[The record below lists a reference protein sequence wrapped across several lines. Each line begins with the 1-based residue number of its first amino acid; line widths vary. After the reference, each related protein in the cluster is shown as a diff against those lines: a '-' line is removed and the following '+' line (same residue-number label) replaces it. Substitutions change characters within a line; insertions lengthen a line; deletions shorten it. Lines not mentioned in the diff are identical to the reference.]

1 MFLCSYLFIDF
12 ETAESAHAA
21 VKNLDGHKMSKAHQ
35 LSVNKFTDVE
45 KYTKMNDNYVEP
57 VIEEFAPKEH
67 IKSWLADEQARDQ
80 FVMYRGDDVSI
91 FWNRKSED
99 PEHVHTRQV
108 IKERGIHSNTS
119 HLTLYY
125 HSNFDRTGR
134 KPMSNGH
141 LWVVTWR
148 HSISKVLFC
157 GVVHPGARLFDS
169 SILE

>member
-1 MFLCSYLFIDF
+1 LFLCSYLFIDF
-12 ETAESAHAA
+12 ESAESAHAA

-45 KYTKMNDNYVEP
+45 KYTKMNDKYVEP

-108 IKERGIHSNTS
+108 RERKIS
-119 HLTLYY
+119 
-125 HSNFDRTGR
+125 
-134 KPMSNGH
+134 
-141 LWVVTWR
+141 LWPCVPN
-148 HSISKVLFC
+148 SL
-157 GVVHPGARLFDS
+157 L
-169 SILE
+169 LL

>member
-1 MFLCSYLFIDF
+1 
-12 ETAESAHAA
+12 
-21 VKNLDGHKMSKAHQ
+21 MSKAHQ

-45 KYTKMNDNYVEP
+45 KYTKMNDKYVEP

-108 IKERGIHSNTS
+108 KER
-119 HLTLYY
+119 
-125 HSNFDRTGR
+125 RTF
-134 KPMSNGH
+134 
-141 LWVVTWR
+141 TWALR
-148 HSISKVLFC
+148 T
-157 GVVHPGARLFDS
+157 
-169 SILE
+169 